1 MDLRGAVAL
10 VVERRLDLAVPQLV
24 VPSVRRAMPAAATLF
39 FGTAFPLCAR
49 WVWVCLSSSSAANSS
64 TPISEPVAATL
75 AALATSLTAS
85 TSTSAI
91 EARFFCAIFKAS

>member
-1 MDLRGAVAL
+1 LGKDEGAVRERYRRFLVRLLLIGFLAL
-10 VVERRLDLAVPQLV
+10 F
-24 VPSVRRAMPAAATLF
+24 AATLF
-39 FGTAFPLCAR
+39 FRDGLHPPRALGLGWLEFVLGRQFKQPF
-49 WVWVCLSSSSAANSS
+49 
-64 TPISEPVAATL
+64 SEPVAATL